1 MFAGGTKGWGGWVL
15 GVWQR
20 WRNRHPKR
28 VGFWGVRGGSKGVK
42 KGVKKTMAGLLN
54 NVFFGKNLHVWQ
66 DRRLDRGITNPVP
79 SGRNANGGQNPVRS
93 QNRFTIP
100 YYLLCAASVV
110 VDFWGPFW
118 QIPRASV
125 KNDPF
130 WTFLDPFWTLAPK
143 PDSDPPKMTIF
154 DPPKSQIVTFAPKP
168 NSDHPKVW
176 HKRKNWLLPKVK
188 PWRKLKTWP
197 RSIGFRL

>member
-1 MFAGGTKGWGGWVL
+1 
-15 GVWQR
+15 
-20 WRNRHPKR
+20 
-28 VGFWGVRGGSKGVK
+28 
-42 KGVKKTMAGLLN
+42 MAGLLN
-54 NVFFGKNLHVWQ
+54 NVFFGKNLHVWHI
-66 DRRLDRGITNPVP
+66 RRLDGGITNPVP

-143 PDSDPPKMTIF
+143 PDSDPPKMTISDQTQTPDSDFTPKPDF
-154 DPPKSQIVTFAPKP
+154 DHFWVWRKRKTDKSQKSNPDA
-168 NSDHPKVW
+168 N
-176 HKRKNWLLPKVK
+176 L
-188 PWRKLKTWP
+188 KLTP
-197 RSIGFRL
+197 IDRFPTLTQS

>member
-1 MFAGGTKGWGGWVL
+1 
-15 GVWQR
+15 
-20 WRNRHPKR
+20 
-28 VGFWGVRGGSKGVK
+28 
-42 KGVKKTMAGLLN
+42 MAGLLN
-54 NVFFGKNLHVWQ
+54 NVFFGKNLHVWHIP
-66 DRRLDRGITNPVP
+66 RLEGGITNPVP
-79 SGRNANGGQNPVRS
+79 SGRDANGGQNPVRS

-143 PDSDPPKMTIF
+143 PDSDPQNDDF
-154 DPPKSQIVTFAPKP
+154 WP
-168 NSDHPKVW
+168 NANS
-176 HKRKNWLLPKVK
+176 
-188 PWRKLKTWP
+188 
-197 RSIGFRL
+197 GFRLYAKTRFWPILSLTQTQNWQIPKVNPDANLKLTAIDRFPTLTQS